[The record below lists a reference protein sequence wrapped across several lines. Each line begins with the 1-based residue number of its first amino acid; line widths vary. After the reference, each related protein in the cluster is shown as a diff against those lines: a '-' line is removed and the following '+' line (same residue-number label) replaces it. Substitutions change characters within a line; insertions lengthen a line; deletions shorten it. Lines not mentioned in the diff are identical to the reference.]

1 MKRRGMAWVGRHLG
15 VPADASLWLWLYRLF
30 VLPRPAAPD
39 QPQDAASRLQR
50 SLAPLI
56 HLRTR
61 LGRGLIWLLGPVC
74 RPIARL
80 EPRLL
85 PDPVALN
92 ARLERL
98 ARAPWLEW
106 PLLRGGVFAVAAV
119 VLWLAITTPFTGF
132 EQVLFFLFTL
142 SLALYVR
149 RMPGNL
155 PALLLIGLSVLVS
168 LRYGWWRATQTLTLE
183 SPIEKALGW
192 GLLLAE
198 IYTWGILILG
208 FIQTAWPLKRKPV
221 PLPAD
226 VNQWP
231 TVDIFVPTYNE
242 PLAVV
247 RPTVLAAKGLDWPA
261 EKLRIYILDDGRRE
275 EFREFAAAAGVEY
288 MTRPDNFHAK
298 AGNLNHAL
306 PLTHGEFVAIFDCDH
321 IPNRSF
327 LQMTMGWFLQDQR
340 CAMVQTPHH
349 FFSADPFERNLGTFR
364 RIPNEGAL
372 FYGLV
377 QDGNDFWDATFFCGS
392 CAILRRGPL
401 MEVGGIA
408 VETVTEDAHTA
419 LKLHRR
425 GYSTAYIN
433 ITQAA
438 GLATESLSGHV
449 GQRIRWARGMA
460 QIFRIDNPFLG
471 KGLTFFQRL
480 CYSNAMLHFFYGIPR
495 LVFLTAPLSFL
506 FFELHIINAMA
517 SMIALYVLPHIVHSN
532 IANARIQ
539 GPFRHTFWA
548 EVYES
553 VLAWYIALPTTIAF
567 INPRLGKFNVTAKGG
582 LVEESYFDWVISK
595 PYLILVS
602 INLLGFGIGIGR
614 MFFWNTHE
622 QGTVLLNLLWT
633 FYNLLMLGAAVSV
646 ATEQRQVRLSHRVPA
661 RLPAMLRLK
670 DGRAL
675 HCYTED
681 FSLHGLGLLLAND
694 GIRPGDVLKV
704 SLWRGPVEHVFPAR
718 VVVARGGN
726 VGVHFEGL
734 TLEQEAALIQCTFAR
749 ADIWAAWNNE
759 QDADHPLLGMKEI
772 FMLGLEG
779 YWKLAEH
786 MGKGGRERWQ
796 RLSGRPATRQSRA

>member
-1 MKRRGMAWVGRHLG
+1 MKQRCMAWLGHHLG
-15 VPADASLWLWLYRLF
+15 VPADAPLRFWLYRLF
-30 VLPRPAAPD
+30 VLPQSGEQA

-56 HLRTR
+56 YLRT
-61 LGRGLIWLLGPVC
+61 LLVRGLVWLLGPIC
-74 RPIARL
+74 RPIVRL
-80 EPRLL
+80 GPRLL
-85 PDPVALN
+85 PDPLALN

-98 ARAPWLEW
+98 AMSPWLAQ
-106 PLLRGGVFAVAAV
+106 PLIRACIFVAAAL
-119 VLWLAITTPFTGF
+119 VLWLAITTPFSWF
-132 EQVLFFLFTL
+132 EQLLFFLFTL
-142 SLALYVR
+142 TLALYVR

-155 PALLLIGLSVLVS
+155 PALFLIGLSMLVS
-168 LRYGWWRATQTLTLE
+168 LRYGWWRATQTLALE

-208 FIQTAWPLKRKPV
+208 YIQTAWPLKRKPV

-226 VNQWP
+226 VNLWP
-231 TVDIFVPTYNE
+231 TVDIFIPTYNE
-242 PLAVV
+242 PLSVV

-275 EFREFAAAAGVEY
+275 EFREFAAEAGVEY
-288 MTRPDNFHAK
+288 MIRPNNFHAK

-306 PLTHGEFVAIFDCDH
+306 PLTQGEFVTIFDCDH

-327 LQMTMGWFLQDQR
+327 LQMTMGWFLQDER

-349 FFSADPFERNLGTFR
+349 FFSADPFERNLDTFR

-377 QDGNDFWDATFFCGS
+377 QDGNDFWNATFFCGS

-401 MEVGGIA
+401 EEVGGIA

-425 GYSTAYIN
+425 GYTTAYIN

-495 LVFLTAPLSFL
+495 LVFLTAPLAFL

-553 VLAWYIALPTTIAF
+553 VLAWYITLPTTIAF

-582 LVEESYFDWVISK
+582 LVEASYFDWVISK
-595 PYLILVS
+595 PYIVLVGL
-602 INLLGFGIGIGR
+602 NLLGFCIGLGR
-614 MFFWNTHE
+614 LFFWNTHE
-622 QGTVLLNLLWT
+622 QGTVLLNLFWT

-646 ATEQRQVRLSHRVPA
+646 ATEQRQVRVSHRVPA

-694 GIRPGDVLKV
+694 GISHGDVLKV
-704 SLWRGPVEHVFPAR
+704 SLWRGPIEYVFPAR
-718 VVVARGGN
+718 VVVARGGH
-726 VGVHFEGL
+726 VGVRFEGL
-734 TLEQEAALIQCTFAR
+734 TLEQEAALVQCTFAR
-749 ADIWAAWNNE
+749 ADIWTSWNNE

-786 MGKGGRERWQ
+786 VGEGCRERWL
-796 RLSGRPATRQSRA
+796 RLSGRPVSKQA